1 MNVEKLLELLETPQ
15 VKDRLRAFFN
25 SEHSAAEEQSPATA
39 TAEQETLNKK
49 IWVLEDIVKNL
60 RAENS
65 TLKQAQTTLQA
76 EVKTHQQTEQQLT
89 QKLQNHK
96 AHSQDLLNKNTAL
109 AEEKCQLDEQSHQL
123 LQKIERYESE
133 FSDDIQAVQSFSQLA
148 ENTRTA
154 LQGIFK
160 SSSMKGFIACGVQEK
175 NLHSLWDYTKNRL
188 MERADAETAILVELF
203 LFFFSRYC
211 LAYPNYQLQE
221 VPQGELF
228 DPEQHI
234 RSSQSRASG
243 AISRVILSGWI
254 NSKNQKIIKTSVV
267 EIN

>member
-65 TLKQAQTTLQA
+65 TLKQAQTTLQT
-76 EVKTHQQTEQQLT
+76 EV
-89 QKLQNHK
+89 QKHK
-96 AHSQDLLNKNTAL
+96 AHSQELLNKNTAL
-109 AEEKCQLDEQSHQL
+109 AEEKRQLDEQNHQL
-123 LQKIERYESE
+123 LQKTERYESE

>member
-1 MNVEKLLELLETPQ
+1 MPNPKEPHMNVEKLLELLETPQ

-25 SEHSAAEEQSPATA
+25 SEHSAAEEQSPAAA

-65 TLKQAQTTLQA
+65 TLKQAQTTLQT
-76 EVKTHQQTEQQLT
+76 EVKT
-89 QKLQNHK
+89 HK
-96 AHSQDLLNKNTAL
+96 AHSQELLNKNTAL
-109 AEEKCQLDEQSHQL
+109 AEEKQQLDEQNRQL
-123 LQKIERYESE
+123 LQKTERYESE

-203 LFFFSRYC
+203 LFFFSRYR

-221 VPQGELF
+221 VPPGELF

-243 AISRVILSGWI
+243 VISRVILSGWI